1 VATEAQH
8 QTEVVKWLR
17 TRGWCFTATANGVM
31 TTPAQWRHLARTG
44 VSPGVPDLLV
54 FEPLGRYVGV
64 AIEMKAAKGRVS
76 PEQVRWL
83 EWLRQR
89 TWYAFVAYS
98 AEEAIRKMEELE
110 RLDPGWR

>member
-1 VATEAQH
+1 MPTEAQH

-17 TRGWCFTATANGVM
+17 ARGWCFTATANGVM
-31 TTPAQWRHLARTG
+31 TTPAQWRQLARTG
-44 VSPGVPDLLV
+44 VSPGGPDLLV

-83 EWLRQR
+83 EWLRAR
-89 TWYAFVAYS
+89 GWCAFVAYG
-98 AEEAIRKMEELE
+98 ADEAIERLAELE
-110 RLDPGWR
+110 VET